1 MEAPP
6 SEHISKPIPLHF
18 DNSHKDAQFNQ
29 LINELKTQREL
40 NLLLM
45 QQISAERQRT
55 QQLEGFLSTVV
66 SQKSQWD
73 PSLETSSVPKNW
85 SFGSMS
91 TLGDSYG
98 LPRADSWGSFASCER
113 MRAYEVLSNAPSV
126 SKKYPAHVRQQKIAL
141 FKEKMRRHREKC
153 PVSRVFTGRSES
165 ARAKPRVNGK
175 FVKREE
181 Q

>member
-1 MEAPP
+1 MEASP
-6 SEHISKPIPLHF
+6 SEHISKPFPLHF
-18 DNSHKDAQFNQ
+18 DNSHKDTQFDQ
-29 LINELKTQREL
+29 LISELKTQREL

-45 QQISAERQRT
+45 QQIGAERHRT
-55 QQLEGFLSTVV
+55 QQLEGFLSTIV
-66 SQKSQWD
+66 SQKNHWD
-73 PSLETSSVPKNW
+73 APLETSSVPKNW

-91 TLGDSYG
+91 TLSDSYG
-98 LPRADSWGSFASCER
+98 LPRADSWGSFTSCER
-113 MRAYEVLSNAPSV
+113 MRGYEVLSNALPI
-126 SKKYPAHVRQQKIAL
+126 SKKYPPHVRQQKIAL
-141 FKEKMRRHREKC
+141 FKEKMRKHREKR